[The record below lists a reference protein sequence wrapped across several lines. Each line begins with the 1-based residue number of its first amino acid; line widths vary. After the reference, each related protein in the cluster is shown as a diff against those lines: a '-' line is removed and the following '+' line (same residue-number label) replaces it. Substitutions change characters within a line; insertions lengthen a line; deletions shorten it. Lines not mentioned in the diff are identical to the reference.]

1 MSERGRFVTLEGIE
15 GVGKSTQVARLS
27 DALRERGVAHIVT
40 REPGG
45 TPLAEKIR
53 DLVLAAS
60 EERLPDA
67 AELLLMFAARAVHL
81 ENLIEPHLAAGR
93 WVVCDRFTD
102 ATYAYQGG
110 GRGMNED
117 SIRRL
122 ERLVQGARR
131 PDLTLLLDVP
141 VSVGL
146 ERASA
151 RARRVGARDVDRF
164 ERERAEFFE
173 RVRRTYLARAAAEPE
188 RMVVIDAARGIE
200 TVAADLCAELTRRR
214 WIS

>member
-27 DALRERGVAHIVT
+27 SALDERGVAHIVT

-53 DLVLAAS
+53 DLVLS
-60 EERLPDA
+60 VEGERVPDT

-81 ENLIEPHLAAGR
+81 ANLIEPHLAAGR
-93 WVVCDRFTD
+93 WVICDRFTD

-110 GRGMNED
+110 GRGMPEE

-122 ERLVQGARR
+122 ESLVQGALR

-141 VSVGL
+141 VNVGL
-146 ERASA
+146 ERARSR
-151 RARRVGARDVDRF
+151 RAVAHDDADRF
-164 ERERAEFFE
+164 ERERTEFFE
-173 RVRRTYLARAAAEPE
+173 RVRRTYIARAAAEPL
-188 RMVVIDAARGIE
+188 RIAVIDAARGIE
-200 TVAADLCAELTRRR
+200 AVAADIRSELTRRR